1 MQAKTVYKQREDP
14 QSSGVLASS
23 FDTDLSVTS
32 SVYMMPNSGES
43 DTEIL
48 PFDDNVEPLA
58 SPEEIAEYEEVAE
71 EQQLEDMLED
81 RFNGRVD
88 IASW

>member
-1 MQAKTVYKQREDP
+1 MT
-14 QSSGVLASS
+14 
-23 FDTDLSVTS
+23 
-32 SVYMMPNSGES
+32 PNSGKS

-48 PFDDNVEPLA
+48 PFDDVEPHP
-58 SPEEIAEYEEVAE
+58 SPEEIAEYEEVVAE